1 MTKRALVMAGGT
13 GGHVFPALSVARLLQ
28 QQGLEV
34 HWLGGKTG
42 IENDLVP
49 SAGYQLHGIDVV
61 GLRGK
66 GISQLIRAPWL
77 ILNAVWQAYLVFR
90 QVKPDVVLGLGGF
103 ASGPGGIVAK
113 LTGTP
118 LIIHEQNAIAGMTN
132 KWLAKVANK
141 TLQAFAGTFKHKNV
155 VSVGNPVRTDIMH
168 LPSPE
173 LRMGARLNQP
183 LRVLV
188 VGGSLGALAINQV
201 MCEALALIVTE
212 QRPQVWH
219 QTGKKD
225 FERCQQQYA
234 AAGIDA
240 KVSAFIT
247 DMSEAYAWADIVVCR
262 SGALTVCE
270 LMAAGCASLLIPFP
284 YAVDDHQT
292 ANAMF
297 LVHAGGAVLRPQRE
311 LTAQGLADDL
321 NYFAGHKQTLMTMAH
336 AARTLAKPDAAKQ
349 VADFCIEALHD

>member
-1 MTKRALVMAGGT
+1 MTKRAMVMAGGT

-28 QQGLEV
+28 QQGVEV

-42 IENDLVP
+42 IENELVP
-49 SAGYQLHGIDVV
+49 NAGYQLHCIDVV

-66 GISQLIRAPWL
+66 GFAQLIRAPWL
-77 ILNAVWQAYLVFR
+77 ILRTVGQAYGIFR
-90 QVKPDVVLGLGGF
+90 RVKPDVVLGLGGF

-118 LIIHEQNAIAGMTN
+118 LIIHEQNAVPGMTN

-141 TLQAFAGTFKHKNV
+141 TLQAFAGTFAHKNV
-155 VSVGNPVRTDIMH
+155 MSVGNPVREDIMR
-168 LPSPE
+168 LPTPE
-173 LRMGARLNQP
+173 QRMASRLEQP

-201 MCEALALIVTE
+201 MCETLALLPAA

-234 AAGIDA
+234 AAGVEA

-247 DMSEAYAWADIVVCR
+247 DMSEAYAWADLVVCR

-297 LVHAGGAVLRPQRE
+297 LVNAGGALLRPQRE
-311 LTAQGLADDL
+311 LTAQALADDL
-321 NYFAGHKQTLMTMAH
+321 QYFAGHKQVLMTMAH

>member
-1 MTKRALVMAGGT
+1 MTKRALIMAGGT

-28 QQGLEV
+28 RQGIEV

-42 IENDLVP
+42 IENELVP
-49 SAGYQLHGIDVV
+49 GAGYPLHTIDVV

-66 GISQLIRAPWL
+66 GGLQILRAPFL
-77 ILNAVWQAYLVFR
+77 VVRAVWQAWQVFR
-90 QVKPDVVLGLGGF
+90 RVKPDVVLGLGGF

-113 LTGTP
+113 LTATP
-118 LIIHEQNAIAGMTN
+118 LLIHEQNAIPGMTN

-141 TLQAFAGTFKHKNV
+141 TLQAFAGTFRDPKAI
-155 VSVGNPVRTDIMH
+155 SVGNPVREDIMR
-168 LPSPE
+168 LPSPDT
-173 LRMGARLNQP
+173 RMAPRLQQP

-188 VGGSLGALAINQV
+188 VGGSLGAQAINLA
-201 MCEALALIVTE
+201 MCEALASMPVET
-212 QRPQVWH
+212 RPQVWH

-225 FERCQQQYA
+225 FERCQQQYHA
-234 AAGIDA
+234 AAVDV
-240 KVSAFIT
+240 KVSPFIS
-247 DMSEAYAWADIVVCR
+247 DMSEAYAWADLVVCR

-284 YAVDDHQT
+284 HAVDDHQT
-292 ANAMF
+292 ANGMF
-297 LVHAGGAVLRPQRE
+297 LVNAGAAKLR
-311 LTAQGLADDL
+311 AQSALSAATLADDL
-321 NYFAGHKQTLMTMAH
+321 NYFAGHKQELMAMAH